1 MFRPESD
8 LCANGL
14 TKGAVMPGNNTNKKR
29 RRSTS
34 IAVLFAMTSLIV
46 IAGASY
52 VVWRQM
58 GQIELGLH
66 GWIALIAGSVGMV
79 VLGGGLMALSFY
91 SSRSGHDEAAWQD
104 PDNDLN

>member
-1 MFRPESD
+1 
-8 LCANGL
+8 
-14 TKGAVMPGNNTNKKR
+14 MPIQTPPKQRKHGTGF
-29 RRSTS
+29 
-34 IAVLFAMTSLIV
+34 AVLFALTSLTV
-46 IAGASY
+46 IAGACY

-58 GQIELGLH
+58 GQIDLGLH

-104 PDNDLN
+104 PDDDLN